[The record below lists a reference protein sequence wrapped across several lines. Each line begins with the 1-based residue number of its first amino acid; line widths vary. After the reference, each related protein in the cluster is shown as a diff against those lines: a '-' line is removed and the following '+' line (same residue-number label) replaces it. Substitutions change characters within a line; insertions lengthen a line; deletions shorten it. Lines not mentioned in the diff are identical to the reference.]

1 MLRSLPFPTQ
11 HQPNSVFSIN
21 SLQGTK
27 RSSSTGGSQ
36 NQQGKVGSNR
46 ERPFSNKNVN
56 SSSSFQQVGVQWTV
70 PHPAPTNV
78 VGYKIRFA
86 THHPTSYFEKG
97 RLYSNCVSAGCCP
110 PSETNWRDVSRA
122 MTALEGTTGRS
133 SLSSSRPWSTYNTI
147 LSSPRYYQRLGAD
160 IVTKYRARAL
170 EKFGSDFFSKK

>member
-46 ERPFSNKNVN
+46 ERPFINKNVN
-56 SSSSFQQVGVQWTV
+56 SSSSFQQVGVQWTF
-70 PHPAPTNV
+70 PRPAPTNV
-78 VGYKIRFA
+78 VGYKFRFA

-97 RLYSNCVSAGCCP
+97 RLYSNCVSAGCYP

-122 MTALEGTTGRS
+122 MTALEGMTGRS
-133 SLSSSRPWSTYNTI
+133 SLSSSRSPRTP
-147 LSSPRYYQRLGAD
+147 SSPRYYQRLGAD